1 MSINQL
7 LLAMVD
13 ANTIVSS
20 LREDIFKLMKSRHH
34 KQQMLVPNIS
44 PIQSVLQCNG
54 ISFDNFSTGFIV
66 HEFSNEE
73 HTKYARRVK
82 TSLNSSRYYERT
94 EMKIWFNDTMPPDD
108 KNKQIEITEH
118 ITSRNE
124 SNGIPDSSIAVF
136 KGRMGT
142 VNLAIKF
149 REVTPTHQDLAE
161 KEANHAVKTHKN
173 DSIKPLFPTL
183 YFIMNLTFKPADGFP
198 PVVWDVIGTELL
210 SPIGD
215 LIQQD
220 TFYHQC
226 FLLLKELHSHG
237 FIHGDAHRGNFMVR
251 ADQRFDENNPKV
263 CMIDQDMIEE
273 LPDDN
278 KALRNYLQIL
288 DYQELLY
295 HSNPH
300 CCRFHDNEKV
310 KISIDEKSTDLCDG
324 QERLGIIFLPF
335 GYLQHRTA
343 TILQVELPKYHATEP
358 RRAAIAKQLRTY
370 VHKNSRTT
378 FYQYLNT
385 IDTAYIDNKF
395 EMFFMKT
402 QSMRSLQTSI
412 RMELQKL
419 YTTQS
424 IQPMVSNETIMAH
437 NYKKR
442 MVLDLRFVKDPDDMH
457 TVTANLR
464 KIRAHLGRQHAT
476 LHYDKK
482 DPANASFP
490 ICAVLSVH
498 QPHKCFCSQEE
509 LDLFCAQSQHP
520 SKHTIIIET
529 VRLEA
534 TGMTL
539 VPRTEDQAARKGIKI
554 EF

>member
-1 MSINQL
+1 
-7 LLAMVD
+7 MVD
-13 ANTIVSS
+13 AGTIVSS
-20 LREDIFKLMKSRHH
+20 IREDIFKLMKSRNH
-34 KQQMLVPNIS
+34 KQGTLVPSIS
-44 PIQSVLQCNG
+44 PIQSVLDCHD
-54 ISFDNFSTGFIV
+54 ISFEDYSTHFVV
-66 HEFSNEE
+66 HVFSNEE

-82 TSLNSSRYYERT
+82 TSLNSSKYYERT
-94 EMKIWFNDTMPPDD
+94 QMKIWFNDTMPQDD
-108 KNKQIEITEH
+108 KNKEIEITEH

-136 KGRMGT
+136 KGRIGT

-210 SPIGD
+210 SPVGD
-215 LIQQD
+215 LIQKD

-226 FLLLKELHSHG
+226 FLLLKQLHSHG
-237 FIHGDAHRGNFMVR
+237 FIHGDAHWGNFMVR
-251 ADQRFDENNPKV
+251 ADQTFDGTNPKV
-263 CMIDQDMIEE
+263 CMIDQDMIEQ
-273 LPDDN
+273 LPNDN
-278 KALRNYLQIL
+278 KALQNYLQIL

-295 HSNPH
+295 HANPH

-310 KISIDEKSTDLCDG
+310 KISIDEKSTELCDE
-324 QERLGIIFLPF
+324 QERLGIFFLPF

-343 TILQVELPKYHATEP
+343 TILQIEPSQYHATAP
-358 RRAAIAKQLRTY
+358 RRAAITKQLRTY
-370 VHKNSRTT
+370 VHKKSGTN
-378 FYQYLNT
+378 FYQYLNK
-385 IDTAYIDNKF
+385 IDTTQIDNTFEKF
-395 EMFFMKT
+395 FKKT
-402 QSMRSLQTSI
+402 QSMRNLQTYI
-412 RMELQKL
+412 RTELQRL
-419 YTTQS
+419 YTAQP

-457 TVTANLR
+457 TVTANLK